1 MTYNNQVEGTPEQV
15 AAFCV
20 ALCAAQAA
28 ALKVAK
34 TTANDTLG
42 SRYADLNG
50 HIAASADVLKENGLA
65 VLTLPSHING
75 APALATTVTH
85 QAGGTLR
92 SIFPMLI
99 ASRTDMQGL
108 GAAITYGRRYII
120 GCLLNMQAVDDNGQ
134 EATDAKRGE
143 NFARSIAPPA
153 LPFST
158 GQEPATTV
166 AAHRSAA
173 STMKRIQK
181 IATAPVEHLAQLE
194 ALASNNGEPESIR
207 ATARNR
213 IAAINAAGN
222 SETPAA
228 AESIAA
234 EATGSEASQDA

>member
-1 MTYNNQVEGTPEQV
+1 MTHDNQVEGTPEQV

-20 ALCAAQAA
+20 AVCTAQAA
-28 ALKVAK
+28 ALRVAK
-34 TTANDTLG
+34 ATANDTLG
-42 SRYADLNG
+42 SRYADLNS
-50 HIAASADVLKENGLA
+50 HIVASADVLKENGLA
-65 VLTLPSHING
+65 VVTLPSHING

-120 GCLLNMQAVDDNGQ
+120 GCLLNMQAVDDDGQ
-134 EATDAKRGE
+134 EATDAKRSE

-153 LPFST
+153 SPFLPA
-158 GQEPATTV
+158 QEPATTV
-166 AAHRSAA
+166 AAQRSAA

-194 ALASNNGEPESIR
+194 A
-207 ATARNR
+207 
-213 IAAINAAGN
+213 
-222 SETPAA
+222 
-228 AESIAA
+228 
-234 EATGSEASQDA
+234 